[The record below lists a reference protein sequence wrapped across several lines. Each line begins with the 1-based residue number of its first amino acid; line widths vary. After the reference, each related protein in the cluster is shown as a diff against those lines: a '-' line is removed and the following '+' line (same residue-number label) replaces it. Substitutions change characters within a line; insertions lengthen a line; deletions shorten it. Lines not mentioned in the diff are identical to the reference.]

1 MQLIVDTRGRKG
13 YIALDMEVNLDK
25 DRVIFAVIDGRVGQN
40 IITDYALLS
49 DAHAAFNRLKARWDK
64 GEL

>member
-1 MQLIVDTRGRKG
+1 MNLIVDTRGRKG

-25 DRVIFAVIDGRVGQN
+25 DRIVFAVIDGRPGQN

>member
-1 MQLIVDTRGRKG
+1 MNLIVDTRGRKG
-13 YIALDMEVNLDK
+13 YIALEMCVSLERDTV
-25 DRVIFAVIDGRVGQN
+25 VFTVTDGRVGQN
-40 IITDYALLS
+40 ISTDYALLS